1 MRLLEAREV
10 KRCNSFPKLLKVR
23 FTGEKLLIVE
33 MTSKIGSIICDSYY
47 RLKFP
52 FPSLSSSAPSSR
64 GCRAKLS
71 TPISIFSAGRASET
85 AGMGSDLAR
94 SASDPAGGPLSKLEE
109 PLSKLGESWIQLIE
123 PHNQLGGPQIQPVGP
138 SVS

>member
-52 FPSLSSSAPSSR
+52 FPSLSSSAPSSH

-71 TPISIFSAGRASET
+71 TQIPIFLAGRASET

-94 SASDPAGGPLSKLEE
+94 STSDPAGGAFEQAGRAFEQAGRVLDPAD
-109 PLSKLGESWIQLIE
+109 
-123 PHNQLGGPQIQPVGP
+123 
-138 SVS
+138 